1 MSSSDTAIR
10 IYRPGSRIGLV
21 ILNPGFEVVI
31 DDLSHGSL
39 RPKQVR
45 TITVTPGIHEVK
57 VRTLGYRVGRKRSV
71 NVSPGETVSLVLP
84 HEWVISLTGL
94 IRLKDA
100 TGSDLRSLE
109 ALPSSTPDPDD
120 IGTAD

>member
-1 MSSSDTAIR
+1 MSSSDAAIR
-10 IYRPGSRIGLV
+10 IYRPGSRIGFV

-31 DDLSHGSL
+31 DGTSHGSL

-45 TITVTPGIHEVK
+45 TIGVTPGTHEVK
-57 VRTLGYRVGRKRSV
+57 VRTLGYRLGRKRSV
-71 NVSPGETVSLVLP
+71 SVSPGETVTLALP

-100 TGSDLRSLE
+100 TAKDLRAVE
-109 ALPSSTPDPDD
+109 ALPRSTPAPDD
-120 IGTAD
+120 AGTPN

>member
-1 MSSSDTAIR
+1 MPSSDAAIR
-10 IYRPGSRIGLV
+10 IYRPGSRIGFV
-21 ILNPGFEVVI
+21 ILNSGFEVVI
-31 DDLSHGSL
+31 DGLSHGSL

-45 TITVTPGIHEVK
+45 TITVAPGTHEVK
-57 VRTLGYRVGRKRSV
+57 VRTLGYRFGRKRSV
-71 NVSPGETVSLVLP
+71 SMSPGETVNLVLP

-109 ALPSSTPDPDD
+109 ALPSNTPDPDD
-120 IGTAD
+120 TGTAD